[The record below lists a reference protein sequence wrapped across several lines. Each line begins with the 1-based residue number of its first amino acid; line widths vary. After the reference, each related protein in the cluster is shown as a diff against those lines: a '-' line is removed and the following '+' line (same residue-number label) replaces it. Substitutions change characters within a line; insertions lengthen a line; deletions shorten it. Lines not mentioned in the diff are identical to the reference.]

1 MHVLIIEDDELVGD
15 GIKAGLEAL
24 GQTCDWVKS
33 AGAAEAAL
41 KVTSFDAVVLDLGL
55 PDRDGLDVLQ
65 EWRRQRCDVPVLVL
79 TARDAVPERVQ
90 GLHAGADDY
99 LTKPFDLSELAARL
113 HSLVRRS
120 AGRSRNLVEYGPLL
134 FDPVSSNV
142 SIHGRKVSLSR
153 RELAILEALLQ
164 QPGRILTPS
173 QLQDHVYGWSEGV
186 ESNALAVHVHNLR
199 RKLGDDLIE
208 TVRGLGYRLQDVRK
222 F

>member
-1 MHVLIIEDDELVGD
+1 
-15 GIKAGLEAL
+15 
-24 GQTCDWVKS
+24 
-33 AGAAEAAL
+33 
-41 KVTSFDAVVLDLGL
+41 GL

-65 EWRRQRCDVPVLVL
+65 EWRRQRRDVPVLVL

-153 RELAILEALLQ
+153 
-164 QPGRILTPS
+164 
-173 QLQDHVYGWSEGV
+173 
-186 ESNALAVHVHNLR
+186 
-199 RKLGDDLIE
+199 
-208 TVRGLGYRLQDVRK
+208 
-222 F
+222 